1 MTLSITVM
9 VSKLFTTWKV
19 RAMPRWQRSAA
30 GSAVT
35 SSPSNTIEPWVGGST
50 PGDQVEQRRLAGAV
64 GADQADDLAAP
75 DRNRDIAVGDEA
87 AEALP
92 DAAGFQQRASSR
104 RLPCAG
110 GENSP
115 TSPSGRASE
124 ISTISVP

>member
-19 RAMPRWQRSAA
+19 RAMPRSQRSAA

-35 SSPSNTIEPWVGGST
+35 SSPSNMIEPCVGGST
-50 PGDQVEQRRLAGAV
+50 PAIRLNSVDLPAPLGPISPTISPRPTEIETSLLAIRPPNRCQTPLVSQQRRHRT
-64 GADQADDLAAP
+64 AP
-75 DRNRDIAVGDEA
+75 
-87 AEALP
+87 L
-92 DAAGFQQRASSR
+92 R
-104 RLPCAG
+104 RP
-110 GENSP
+110 ENSP

>member
-30 GSAVT
+30 GSLVT
-35 SSPSNTIEPWVGGST
+35 SSPSNQIEPCVGGST
-50 PGDQVEQRRLAGAV
+50 PAIRLNSVDLPAPLGPISPTISPRPTEIEMSLLAIRPEKRCQTPRVSSKGVIAPTPLRR
-64 GADQADDLAAP
+64 
-75 DRNRDIAVGDEA
+75 R
-87 AEALP
+87 
-92 DAAGFQQRASSR
+92 
-104 RLPCAG
+104 
-110 GENSP
+110 ENSP